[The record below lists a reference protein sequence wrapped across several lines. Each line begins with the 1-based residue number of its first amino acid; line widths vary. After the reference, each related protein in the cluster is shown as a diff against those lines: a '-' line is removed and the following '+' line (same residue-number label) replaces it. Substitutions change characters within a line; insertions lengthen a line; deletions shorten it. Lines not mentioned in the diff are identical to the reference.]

1 MDQQHIN
8 IILENP
14 PRFSFSLWLSAEQN
28 NSKMKNYLQIKIEL
42 KENSFTDIL
51 IAQLSECGF
60 EGFEEGENYLNA
72 FINEK
77 DFDEGSLTKIIST
90 NGLAYTKT
98 ILAEKNWNEEWEKS
112 FEPVIVDDFCAI
124 RASFHQPIKNVTHEI
139 IITPKMS
146 FGTGHHATTYLML
159 QAIDKIDCEKKS
171 VLDFGTGTGVLSI
184 LAEKCGAENILAI
197 DNDDWSIENAI
208 ENIKENNCSRI
219 VVQKAD
225 SLTHANS
232 FDILFANINKNI
244 ILQHFS
250 SFQQHLEKDG
260 VLILS
265 GLLSSDY
272 ADIELAANQNH
283 FQIVSKSE
291 KSNWICLSFKI
302 VQC

>member
-1 MDQQHIN
+1 
-8 IILENP
+8 
-14 PRFSFSLWLSAEQN
+14 
-28 NSKMKNYLQIKIEL
+28 MKNYIQIKIEL
-42 KENSFTDIL
+42 KDSSLADIL

-77 DFDEGSLTKIIST
+77 EFDEEAINKIISD
-90 NGLAYTKT
+90 NGLAYTKS
-98 ILAEKNWNEEWEKS
+98 IIAEKNWNEEWEKS
-112 FEPVIVDDFCAI
+112 FDPVLVEDFCAI
-124 RASFHQPIKNVTHEI
+124 RASFHQPIKNVNHEI

-146 FGTGHHATTYLML
+146 FGTGHHATTYLMI
-159 QAIDKIDCEKKS
+159 QAISKIDFKEKS

-184 LAEKCGAENILAI
+184 LAEKCEAKEILAI
-197 DNDDWSIENAI
+197 DNDDWSVENAK
-208 ENIKENNCSRI
+208 ENIAENDCSKI
-219 VVQKAD
+219 VLQKAD
-225 SLTHANS
+225 SLTETGKP
-232 FDILFANINKNI
+232 DIILANINKHI
-244 ILQHFS
+244 ILLHFS

-291 KSNWICLSFKI
+291 KDSWICLSLKI
-302 VQC
+302 V